1 MAISS
6 SFGSRGFKPSAPLQ
20 GALYM
25 TVAAFFFSI
34 MNYLVRLAGQELD
47 PIQVAFFRNFFALL
61 FMLPWLLRVGR
72 AGLATN
78 RLGGHIW
85 RALLGM
91 GAMFC
96 WFYAVTLLPL
106 AEAVSLNFTV
116 PLFAT
121 VGAALILG
129 EVVRARRWTA
139 TAVGFLGVLVIL
151 RPGFTEVTW
160 VTGLPILAAAFMA
173 GATLFV
179 KSLSETEAPNTI
191 VLYMNLLLTP
201 LSLVPAL
208 FVWQW
213 PSATTLF
220 YVAVLG
226 MLAAAAHIALTRA
239 YAVADASAILP
250 FDYTRLP
257 FVAAIAFLAF
267 GEVPDLWT
275 WIGAGIIASSA
286 IYIAHREMRIARSED
301 ASRRVTRRAA
311 SQTPDGH

>member
-1 MAISS
+1 MSASNT
-6 SFGSRGFKPSAPLQ
+6 FGSRSLKLSAPLK

-25 TVAAFFFSI
+25 TAAAFFFSI
-34 MNYLVRLAGQELD
+34 MNYLVRLAGQELS
-47 PIQVAFFRNFFALL
+47 PIEVAFFRNLFALL
-61 FMLPWLLRVGR
+61 FMMPWLLRVGR
-72 AGLATN
+72 SGLATR
-78 RLGGHIW
+78 RLGGHVW
-85 RALLGM
+85 RALFGM

-96 WFYAVTLLPL
+96 WFYSVTLMPL

-121 VGAALILG
+121 AGAALVLG

-151 RPGFTEVTW
+151 RPGFTDVTW

-173 GATLFV
+173 CATLFV
-179 KSLSETEAPNTI
+179 KSLSETESPNTI

-201 LSLVPAL
+201 LSLVPAV

-213 PSATTLF
+213 PSTTTLS
-220 YVAVLG
+220 YMALLG
-226 MLAAAAHIALTRA
+226 LLAAAAHIALTRA
-239 YAVADASAILP
+239 YAVADASAVLP
-250 FDYTRLP
+250 LDYTRLP

-275 WIGAGIIASSA
+275 WVGAGIIAGSA
-286 IYIAHREMRIARSED
+286 LYIAHREMRITRSQGAAR
-301 ASRRVTRRAA
+301 ATRRAA
-311 SQTPDGH
+311 LQAPDGR

>member
-1 MAISS
+1 MSASNA
-6 SFGSRGFKPSAPLQ
+6 FGSRSLKLSAPLK

-25 TVAAFFFSI
+25 TAAAFFFSI
-34 MNYLVRLAGQELD
+34 MNYLVRLAGQELN
-47 PIQVAFFRNFFALL
+47 PIEVAFFRNLFALL
-61 FMLPWLLRVGR
+61 FMMPWLLRVGR
-72 AGLATN
+72 SGLATR
-78 RLGGHIW
+78 RLGGHVW
-85 RALLGM
+85 RALFGM

-96 WFYAVTLLPL
+96 WFYSVTLMPL

-121 VGAALILG
+121 AGAALVLG
-129 EVVRARRWTA
+129 EVVRLRRWTA
-139 TAVGFLGVLVIL
+139 TVVGFLGVLVIL

-160 VTGLPILAAAFMA
+160 VTGLPIVAAAFMA

-179 KSLSETEAPNTI
+179 KSLSETESPNTI

-213 PSATTLF
+213 PSTTTLS
-220 YVAVLG
+220 YMALLG
-226 MLAAAAHIALTRA
+226 LLAAAAHIALTRA
-239 YAVADASAILP
+239 YAVADASAVLP
-250 FDYTRLP
+250 LDYTRLP

-275 WIGAGIIASSA
+275 WVGAGIIAGSA
-286 IYIAHREMRIARSED
+286 LYIAHREMRMTRSQGAAR
-301 ASRRVTRRAA
+301 ATRRAA
-311 SQTPDGH
+311 LQAPDGR

>member
-1 MAISS
+1 
-6 SFGSRGFKPSAPLQ
+6 
-20 GALYM
+20 M
-25 TVAAFFFSI
+25 TAAAFFFSI
-34 MNYLVRLAGQELD
+34 MNYLVRLAGQELN
-47 PIQVAFFRNFFALL
+47 PIEVAFFRNFFALL

-72 AGLATN
+72 SGLATK
-78 RLGGHIW
+78 RLGGHVW
-85 RALLGM
+85 RALFGL

-96 WFYAVTLLPL
+96 WFYSVTLMPL
-106 AEAVSLNFTV
+106 AQAVSLNFTV

-121 VGAALILG
+121 AGAALLLG

-139 TAVGFLGVLVIL
+139 TVVGFLGVLVIL

-160 VTGLPILAAAFMA
+160 VTALPVLAAAFMA

-179 KSLSETEAPNTI
+179 KSLSETESPNTI

-213 PSATTLF
+213 PSAPTFLL
-220 YVAVLG
+220 VALLG
-226 MLAAAAHIALTRA
+226 LLAAAAHIALTRA
-239 YAVADASAILP
+239 YAVADASAVLP
-250 FDYTRLP
+250 LDYMRLP

-275 WIGAGIIASSA
+275 WVGAGIIAGSA
-286 IYIAHREMRIARSED
+286 LYIAHREMRIARSPG
-301 ASRRVTRRAA
+301 AARRVTRGAA
-311 SQTPDGH
+311 SQTPDGR

>member
-1 MAISS
+1 MSASNT
-6 SFGSRGFKPSAPLQ
+6 FGSRSLKLSAPLK

-25 TVAAFFFSI
+25 TAAAFFFSI
-34 MNYLVRLAGQELD
+34 MNYLVRLAGQELS
-47 PIQVAFFRNFFALL
+47 PIEVAFFRNLFALL
-61 FMLPWLLRVGR
+61 FMMPWLLRVGR
-72 AGLATN
+72 SGLATR
-78 RLGGHIW
+78 RLGGHVW
-85 RALLGM
+85 RALFGM

-96 WFYAVTLLPL
+96 WFYSVTLMPL

-121 VGAALILG
+121 AGAALVLG

-151 RPGFTEVTW
+151 RPGFTDVTW

-173 GATLFV
+173 CATLFV
-179 KSLSETEAPNTI
+179 KSLSETESPNTI

-201 LSLVPAL
+201 LSLVPAV

-213 PSATTLF
+213 PSTTTLS
-220 YVAVLG
+220 YMAMLG
-226 MLAAAAHIALTRA
+226 LLAAAAHIALTRA
-239 YAVADASAILP
+239 YAVADASAVLP
-250 FDYTRLP
+250 LDYTRLP

-275 WIGAGIIASSA
+275 WVGAGIIAGSA
-286 IYIAHREMRIARSED
+286 LYIAHREMRITRSQGAAR
-301 ASRRVTRRAA
+301 ATRRAA
-311 SQTPDGH
+311 LQAPDGR

>member
-1 MAISS
+1 
-6 SFGSRGFKPSAPLQ
+6 
-20 GALYM
+20 M

-34 MNYLVRLAGQELD
+34 MNYLVRIAGQEIN
-47 PIQVAFFRNFFALL
+47 PIEVAFFRNLFALL

-72 AGLATN
+72 SGLATK
-78 RLGGHIW
+78 RLGTHVW
-85 RALLGM
+85 RALFGM

-96 WFYAVTLLPL
+96 WFYTVTLMPL

-121 VGAALILG
+121 AGAALVLG

-173 GATLFV
+173 CATLFV
-179 KSLSETEAPNTI
+179 KSLSETESPNTI

-201 LSLVPAL
+201 LSLLPAI

-213 PSATTLF
+213 PSMMTLLLL
-220 YVAVLG
+220 AVLG
-226 MLAAAAHIALTRA
+226 FLAAAAHIALTRA
-239 YAVADASAILP
+239 YAVADASAVLP
-250 FDYTRLP
+250 LDYLRLP

-275 WIGAGIIASSA
+275 WVGAGIIAASTL
-286 IYIAHREMRIARSED
+286 YIAHREMRVARAHGSGRP
-301 ASRRVTRRAA
+301 ATSPATV
-311 SQTPDGH
+311 QTPHVR